1 MEPSQSRPAYRV
13 QTQRMVI
20 RCWNP
25 ADAVLLKEAVDS
37 SIDHLL
43 PWMPWAKNE
52 PQELLVKIN
61 LLRTFRGKFDLG
73 QDFIYGIF
81 NLDESQVLGGTGLH
95 TRLGDD
101 ALEIGYWI
109 RADSVNLGLATEAA
123 AALTRV
129 AFEVNRVNRVE
140 IHCDPE
146 NKASAAVP
154 GKLGYRHE
162 ATLRQR
168 ILAADG
174 TYRDMMIWT
183 MLKDEYTDSIV
194 ASYRIEAFDAVGVK
208 IL

>member
-1 MEPSQSRPAYRV
+1 MEPSQNRPAYRV

-25 ADAVLLKEAVDS
+25 EDAVLLKEAIDS

-43 PWMPWAKNE
+43 PWMPWAKHE
-52 PQELLVKIN
+52 PQELPVKIQ

-81 NLDESQVLGGTGLH
+81 NLDESQALGGTGLH
-95 TRLGDD
+95 PRLGDD

-109 RADSVNLGLATEAA
+109 RADSVNRGLATEAA
-123 AALTRV
+123 AALTRI

-154 GKLGYRHE
+154 RKLGYRHE

-168 ILAADG
+168 VMASDG
-174 TYRDMMIWT
+174 TYRDAMIWT
-183 MLKDEYTDSIV
+183 MLKDEYPDSIA
-194 ASYRIEAFDAVGVK
+194 ASYRIEAFDAVGAK